1 MNINGATNMVYLPVV
16 EGIHPTKMVHHE
28 FKLNGKPHAE
38 YNAYMRMRLD
48 ELEEHARFEQWDQ
61 ERANKEALNLQHE
74 TRSNLNRKPKKAS
87 C

>member
-1 MNINGATNMVYLPVV
+1 MQSTGLY
-16 EGIHPTKMVHHE
+16 
-28 FKLNGKPHAE
+28 
-38 YNAYMRMRLD
+38 

-87 C
+87 Y